1 MRAARYVTVLI
12 MALAVLVRF
21 ALAQDPQR
29 GRGGGG
35 RGNAIATMVLTT
47 TAWPDGTLI
56 PVKYSQAG
64 DQVSPALSW
73 SNVPEGT
80 VSFVLLFHDVD
91 AAAGNGTDDV
101 LHWLLWNIPG
111 TATGLPEGVPQGDQ
125 LPDGTRQISVSGP
138 YYRGPGA
145 PSTGP
150 THHYAFELF
159 ALDTMLSVQPAAQ
172 VPGVNPGVETR
183 GAVFRAM
190 SGHVRGKAVYVGLF
204 RRRP

>member
-1 MRAARYVTVLI
+1 M
-12 MALAVLVRF
+12 
-21 ALAQDPQR
+21 
-29 GRGGGG
+29 
-35 RGNAIATMVLTT
+35 
-47 TAWPDGTLI
+47 
-56 PVKYSQAG
+56 
-64 DQVSPALSW
+64 
-73 SNVPEGT
+73 PEGT

-145 PSTGP
+145 ASTGP
-150 THHYAFELF
+150 AHHYAFELF

>member
-145 PSTGP
+145 ASTGP
-150 THHYAFELF
+150 AHHYAFELF

>member
-1 MRAARYVTVLI
+1 MT
-12 MALAVLVRF
+12 LAVLECF
-21 ALAQDPQR
+21 AFAQDPQR

-145 PSTGP
+145 ASTGP
-150 THHYAFELF
+150 AHHYAFELF